1 MATIGSMIVNVLA
14 NTAGF
19 VSGMKTVRGEL
30 SAVKAQ
36 AAITQSALGALGGVK
51 NVLAGVGVGITG
63 GAIVRHL
70 MTTADEID
78 RLVKVSDRLGITTEN
93 LRGLE
98 YGAGLAGVSTE
109 ELSSALGFMSKQ
121 LAEAAHGGGK
131 AKDVIKELGLS
142 ARQLAQMTPDEALL
156 TFTRSLAGVKDES
169 EKVRIAMRLFGD
181 AGVPLLTLLNEG
193 EGAIKG
199 YMEEAKK
206 LGLTYSKE
214 EADKVVAFN
223 DAFEKLKNTLG
234 GFSQDIVIDVSPTAI
249 ALVKDLQE
257 LTTGKQEDKPR
268 LVGDY
273 LPGLPGGPSYAA
285 AKAEVDAVY
294 SYRKH
299 YRDKKESGRAFY
311 ESPIKDDPLSS
322 FERGAF
328 TKEEL
333 EAARARIAP
342 HHKGDLSRTGDRAYA
357 ALLEEKRK
365 RPLDFMTDEQRRK
378 ILASGTRIAI
388 GGVASGVETIVSG
401 YQKAA
406 KGLAVIDEAGAKLGK
421 GMLIDSIISPTRPF
435 VPPSEIAKAKE
446 AAEKAKEE
454 AERKAEREAE
464 SRFRLTQPTPTA
476 PRGSAASRE
485 QIRQSQQQAAQL
497 KEARNA
503 NLHLRGIKDALTNPR
518 ATGL

>member
-19 VSGMKTVRGEL
+19 VNGMKTVRGEL

-36 AAITQSALGALGGVK
+36 AAITQSALGALGGVR

-63 GAIVRHL
+63 GAIVRYL
-70 MTTADEID
+70 TDTADEID

-156 TFTRSLAGVKDES
+156 TFTRALAGVKDET
-169 EKVRIAMRLFGD
+169 EKVRIAMRVFGN
-181 AGVPLLTLLNEG
+181 AGQPLLTLLNEG
-193 EGAIKG
+193 EEAVRG
-199 YMEEAKK
+199 YVQEAKS

-234 GFSQDIVIDVSPTAI
+234 GFTKDIVIDVSPAAL

-257 LTTGKQEDKPR
+257 LVAGKDKDKPR

-273 LPGLPGGPSYAA
+273 LPGGPDGYAA
-285 AKAEVDAVY
+285 AAAKVFARNEVRAY
-294 SYRKH
+294 YK
-299 YRDKKESGRAFY
+299 DKKASGKAFY
-311 ESPIKDDPLSS
+311 ESPIKDDPLSDV
-322 FERGAF
+322 ERGAF

-342 HHKGDLSRTGDRAYA
+342 HHKGDLSKTGDRAYA
-357 ALLEEKRK
+357 ALMEEKQK
-365 RPLDFMTDEQRRK
+365 HPFSFMTDEQRRK
-378 ILASGTRIAI
+378 ILASGTRIGI
-388 GGVASGVETIVSG
+388 GGIASGVDAIVSG

-406 KGLAVIDEAGAKLGK
+406 KGLAMIDEAGAKLGK
-421 GMLIDSIISPTRPF
+421 GMLIDSLISPTRPF

-446 AAEKAKEE
+446 AAAKAKED
-454 AERKAEREAE
+454 AELKAEREAE
-464 SRFRLTQPTPTA
+464 SRFRLQQPTPTA